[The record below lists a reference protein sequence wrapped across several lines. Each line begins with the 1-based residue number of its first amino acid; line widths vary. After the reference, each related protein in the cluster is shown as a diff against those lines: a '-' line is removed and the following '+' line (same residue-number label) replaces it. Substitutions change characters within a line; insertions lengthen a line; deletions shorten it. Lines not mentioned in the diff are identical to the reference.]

1 MGWGTYRRSKRAGG
15 AGDSSPSLHE
25 TILPPGREEERR
37 IYAGGRTGERS
48 NGTGVRQE
56 SRGGHERIGV
66 RPNKPD
72 LTAVNPVRQPP
83 CHVTP
88 ASGAHLPETW
98 LTSAKREISAPR
110 HEHTSKD
117 VVMCHFPQKL

>member
-1 MGWGTYRRSKRAGG
+1 MGWGTYRRSNRAEGG
-15 AGDSSPSLHE
+15 GLVAVAPRDHLAAWERGGTPDLHRR
-25 TILPPGREEERR
+25 PDGREEQWHGSE
-37 IYAGGRTGERS
+37 TG
-48 NGTGVRQE
+48 E

-117 VVMCHFPQKL
+117 VVMRHFPQKL